1 MSIYLIVI
9 TVSLGF
15 EYFNFYFW
23 SQSAAKE
30 QIIHKVILTQAKSSH
45 FVGRYTSI
53 KKFYFQNS
61 FVDLVDQYGMQEY
74 VSEFVAAFLQAA
86 IQAVHETVND
96 NMRVT
101 MLNTFLL
108 TQDLPAINVR
118 KLTQS
123 SLKILS
129 KLTNYVSTWKVD
141 AKKLEKLVND
151 FVFEFEKNYLPIE
164 KLLQQVI
171 CFSTVLFDCD

>member
-1 MSIYLIVI
+1 
-9 TVSLGF
+9 
-15 EYFNFYFW
+15 
-23 SQSAAKE
+23 
-30 QIIHKVILTQAKSSH
+30 
-45 FVGRYTSI
+45 
-53 KKFYFQNS
+53 
-61 FVDLVDQYGMQEY
+61 MQEY